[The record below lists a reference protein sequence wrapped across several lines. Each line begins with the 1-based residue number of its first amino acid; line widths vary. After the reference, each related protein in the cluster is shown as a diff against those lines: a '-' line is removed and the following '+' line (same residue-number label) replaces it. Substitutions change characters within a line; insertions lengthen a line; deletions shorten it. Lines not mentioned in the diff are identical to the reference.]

1 MEELLKLILSD
12 PKSAIAKIKL
22 KTKDP
27 QKITAYKKELKEFDR
42 TQRQTQVG
50 NIQKDK
56 TVGTGE
62 KSKLVRAVRIPINF
76 AKKIATTSTSFEVG
90 KPVTLIPSI
99 ENDLTKLI
107 SLIWKTNRIDAAIQK
122 LVYLKKTETQGALNF
137 YISDMKQDGIF
148 NKILAKLGLN
158 AKKEIKTKVLD
169 NSKGTMTPYFDANG
183 DMVLFMWE
191 YQTQKLDE
199 KTVNNVQIWDASK
212 SYIINDA
219 DGTLKLISSLPHGFD
234 RIPIV
239 YVSQEEPEWF
249 DVKELIDRFEVAIS
263 KGGGANDRTAHPILA
278 TYGEI
283 TALPDKDDDGKVIN
297 LAMKKDEDGKYVHGD
312 AKFVE
317 SSGGNESH
325 KNELELIW
333 KLIFSISQT
342 PDLSFDNLK
351 SLGNTSGVA
360 LKLMFLDAII
370 KAMSNEGENRTMI
383 ERIINILISG
393 SITTT
398 NIGLKKDATDLY
410 YDINF
415 NSILPDDLESASNII
430 KGLKEAGLL
439 STETSIKML
448 NMVENPT
455 EEIEKI
461 KSESTQPNPSV

>member
-27 QKITAYKKELKEFDR
+27 VKITAYRKELKEFDR
-42 TQRQTQVG
+42 TQRETQVG
-50 NIQKDK
+50 KIQKDK
-56 TVGTGE
+56 NIGTGE
-62 KSKLVRAVRIPINF
+62 KAKLVRAVRIPINF
-76 AKKIATTSTSFEVG
+76 AKKIANTSTSFEVG
-90 KPVTLIPSI
+90 KPVTLIPSV
-99 ENDLTKLI
+99 ENDLTKLL

-137 YISDMKQDGIF
+137 YISDIKQDGLF
-148 NKILAKLGLN
+148 NKILATLGLK
-158 AKKEIKTKVLD
+158 AAKEIKTKVLD
-169 NSKGTMTPYFDANG
+169 NTKGTMTPYFDDNG

-191 YQTQKLDE
+191 YQTQSLDN
-199 KTVNNVQIWDASK
+199 KTINNVQIWDAK
-212 SYIINDA
+212 TSYIINDA
-219 DGTLKLISSLPHGFD
+219 DGTMKGISNIGHGFD

-239 YVSQEEPEWF
+239 YVNQDEPEWY

-283 TALPDKDDDGKVIN
+283 LSLPDKDDDGKVIN

-312 AKFVE
+312 AKFIE

-351 SLGNTSGVA
+351 SLGNVSGVA
-360 LKLMFLDAII
+360 LKLMFLDAMI

-383 ERIINILISG
+383 ERTINILVSG
-393 SITTT
+393 VVTTT
-398 NIGLKKDATDLY
+398 NISLKKQSEDLY
-410 YDINF
+410 YDIIF
-415 NSILPDDLESASNII
+415 NSILPDDLQTASTII
-430 KGLKEAGLL
+430 TSLKEAGLL

-455 EEIEKI
+455 DELEKI
-461 KSESTQPNPSV
+461 KAETTQPTPSV

>member
-22 KTKDP
+22 KSKNAE
-27 QKITAYKKELKEFDR
+27 KITEYRKELKEAERKLRD
-42 TQRQTQVG
+42 TQVG

-56 TVGTGE
+56 PIGTGE
-62 KSKLVRAVRIPINF
+62 KAKLVKAVRIPINF
-76 AKKIATTSTSFEVG
+76 AKKISTTATSFEVG
-90 KPVTLIPSI
+90 KPVTLLPSV
-99 ENDLTKLI
+99 ENDLTSLL

-137 YISDMKQDGIF
+137 YISDIKQDGLF
-148 NKILAKLGLN
+148 NKILATLKLK
-158 AKKEIKTKVLD
+158 AAKEIKVKVLD
-169 NSKGTMTPYFDANG
+169 NTKGTMTPYFDENG
-183 DMVLFMWE
+183 NMVLFMWE
-191 YQTQKLDE
+191 YQTQSLEE
-199 KTVNNVQIWDASK
+199 KTINNVQIWDEK
-212 SYIINDA
+212 TSYIVNDA
-219 DGTLKLISSLPHGFD
+219 DDTMKLISNLAHGYD

-239 YVSQEEPEWF
+239 YVSQDEPEWF
-249 DVKELIDRFEVAIS
+249 DVKDLIDRFEVAIS

-283 TALPDKDDDGKVIN
+283 LSLPDKDDDGKVIN

-312 AKFVE
+312 AKFIE

-351 SLGNTSGVA
+351 SLGNVSGVA

-383 ERIINILISG
+383 ERTINILISG
-393 SITTT
+393 VVTTT
-398 NIGLKKDATDLY
+398 NISLKKQSEDLY
-410 YDINF
+410 YDIIF
-415 NSILPDDLESASNII
+415 NSILPDDLQTASSII
-430 KGLKEAGLL
+430 TSLKEAGLL

-455 EEIEKI
+455 DELEKI
-461 KSESTQPNPSV
+461 KAETTEAKPVV

>member
-1 MEELLKLILSD
+1 MEELLKLIVTD
-12 PKSAIAKIKL
+12 RKSAIAKIKL
-22 KTKDP
+22 KAKDAA
-27 QKITAYKKELKEFDR
+27 KIAEYRKELKEADR
-42 TQRQTQVG
+42 TIRPEQVG

-56 TVGTGE
+56 TVGQGE
-62 KSKLVRAVRIPINF
+62 KSKQVKAVRIPVNF
-76 AKKIATTSTSFEVG
+76 AKKISTTSTSFEVG
-90 KPVTLIPSI
+90 KPVTLLPSV
-99 ENDLTKLI
+99 ESDLTKLI
-107 SLIWKTNRIDAAIQK
+107 ALIWKSNRIDALIQK

-137 YISDMKQDGIF
+137 YIADIKQDGWF
-148 NKILAKLGLN
+148 NKILAKLGLK
-158 AKKEIKTKVLD
+158 AAKEIKTKLLD
-169 NSKGTMTPYFDANG
+169 NTAGVMTPYFDGNG
-183 DMVLFMWE
+183 NMILFMWE
-191 YQTQKLDE
+191 YQTKNLQE
-199 KTVNNVQIWDASK
+199 KTINNVQIWDENI

-219 DGTLKLISSLPHGFD
+219 DGTMKLISKLPHGFD

-239 YVSQEEPEWF
+239 YVSQDQPEWF

-283 TALPDKDDDGKVIN
+283 LSLPDKDDDGKVIN
-297 LAMKKDEDGKYVHGD
+297 LAMKKDDDGKYVHGD
-312 AKFVE
+312 AKFIE

-351 SLGNTSGVA
+351 SLGNVSGVA
-360 LKLMFLDAII
+360 LKLMFLDALI
-370 KAMSNEGENRTMI
+370 KAMSNEGDNRTMI
-383 ERIINILISG
+383 ERILNILMSG
-393 SITTT
+393 IVTTT
-398 NIGLKKDATDLY
+398 NVSMKSQANELY

-415 NSILPDDLESASNII
+415 NSILPDDLQSAADII

-455 EEIEKI
+455 EELEKI
-461 KSESTQPNPSV
+461 KSEKTETTPTV